1 MGFSRRKS
9 LEGLKPLPVD
19 DSYDLIVIGAGSGG
33 LEAGYNAA
41 TVYNKRVVVIDV
53 QKSHGPPFYSAVGG
67 TCGTQSVCVHKFAFL
82 LRKTLAQSTLD
93 AFRRS
98 SW

>member
-1 MGFSRRKS
+1 MVFN
-9 LEGLKPLPVD
+9 EE
-19 DSYDLIVIGAGSGG
+19 YDLIVIGAGSGG

-41 TVYNKRVVVIDV
+41 TVHQKRVVVIDV
-53 QKSHGPPFYSAVGG
+53 QKSHGPPFYSALGG
-67 TCGTQSVCVHKFAFL
+67 TCGNQNPSHLPRRAL
-82 LRKTLAQSTLD
+82 SARRALAQSTLD